1 MPITVCCV
9 NSCLAKDIVMFYF
22 PRDKNMQSLWLSYVA
37 PHSPELLQLTSKQLA
52 KKKICI
58 RHFEHQYLD
67 GFTRKYHGYPTLLTE
82 EEIACGVPSQSI
94 TDYFDHTYCKRRQ
107 GMEEAA
113 PEIIKK
119 PKYSKEY
126 MLVNLDGSQ
135 NSKREN
141 TGETSVSDDI
151 TMLSKPSTSQE
162 SYYISM
168 SPKPSTSQQSYDV
181 PISPKPLTTQHSD
194 KNKCIKLVKS
204 RPRLVTN
211 INNLTPRCRRLYFK
225 CKDMI
230 KRKRLFTSNE
240 DNKQNIAHAEILSN
254 TKSFRKLIE
263 KLDFFPKK
271 FIALQLRFAGKASKG
286 RRYNIDEKLMSI
298 ALYKQSPK
306 GYSLLQ
312 KLFSLPTK
320 RTLNRVLQNI
330 NFGEGINEN
339 FFAILKQKIKTWSNA
354 KKLCSIVFDEVQLS
368 AHLNFVASND
378 EIEGFVKADG
388 PPKFA
393 DHALVVMLR
402 GICASWRQPVAYY
415 FCQGTTPAA
424 TLKHILKDMVKK
436 VFESGL
442 KPLAFICDQGATSQR
457 ALKDLQEETKRH
469 CFQNNIK
476 FDGSILIG
484 ASNLSVIYD
493 PPHLIKGL
501 RNNMLNKNLIF
512 EGKLTKWEDIVDVY
526 NYDCKLGN
534 IRMLPKLSDEHVIPE
549 KIKKM
554 KVKNCTQVFSER
566 VAATMQYTATFS
578 QRHDGTQISETTK
591 NTAAAVAFFD
601 QLFDTCNGSR
611 SGRAPGKIRGPVK
624 LNSAHKAFWIEA
636 IKKFKKMHFIPKSS
650 LEKATIKN
658 VPTLNNWVTTLES
671 LIRVSEI
678 MQSEGVSFFYTRNLN
693 QDPLENFFGK
703 IRAYNYRYTNPDTFT
718 FRNSFKSLLMTDMLA
733 IHTKN
738 FNCEDDIG
746 ETILNITTL
755 LNEEFASEEQ
765 PVSDSNDNRNLSCS
779 SEVNLSGN
787 MVSSIFE
794 EKINVNAR
802 SYTSGYII
810 RKLCQNKC

>member
-1 MPITVCCV
+1 
-9 NSCLAKDIVMFYF
+9 
-22 PRDKNMQSLWLSYVA
+22 MQSLWLSYVA
-37 PHSPELLQLTSKQLA
+37 PHSPELLQLSSKQLA

-94 TDYFDHTYCKRRQ
+94 TDYYDHTYCKRRQ

-126 MLVNLDGSQ
+126 MLVNLDNSQ

-151 TMLSKPSTSQE
+151 TMLSKPSTSQQ

-181 PISPKPLTTQHSD
+181 PISPKPSTIQHSD

-263 KLDFFPKK
+263 KLDFFPKQ

-286 RRYNIDEKLMSI
+286 R
-298 ALYKQSPK
+298 
-306 GYSLLQ
+306 
-312 KLFSLPTK
+312 
-320 RTLNRVLQNI
+320 
-330 NFGEGINEN
+330 
-339 FFAILKQKIKTWSNA
+339 
-354 KKLCSIVFDEVQLS
+354 SIVFDEVQLS
-368 AHLNFVASND
+368 AHLNFIASND

-424 TLKHILKDMVKK
+424 TLKHILKDMVKI
-436 VFESGL
+436 VIESGL

-484 ASNLSVIYD
+484 GTHLTEITGVIRYVPKDLNNEDIYKSITCDAEVISVKRFMRKID
-493 PPHLIKGL
+493 
-501 RNNMLNKNLIF
+501 
-512 EGKLTKWEDIVDVY
+512 GKLTP
-526 NYDCKLGN
+526 LGT
-534 IRMLPKLSDEHVIPE
+534 IAV
-549 KIKKM
+549 
-554 KVKNCTQVFSER
+554 TF
-566 VAATMQYTATFS
+566 AATALPQ
-578 QRHDGTQISETTK
+578 H
-591 NTAAAVAFFD
+591 
-601 QLFDTCNGSR
+601 
-611 SGRAPGKIRGPVK
+611 
-624 LNSAHKAFWIEA
+624 
-636 IKKFKKMHFIPKSS
+636 
-650 LEKATIKN
+650 
-658 VPTLNNWVTTLES
+658 
-671 LIRVSEI
+671 
-678 MQSEGVSFFYTRNLN
+678 
-693 QDPLENFFGK
+693 
-703 IRAYNYRYTNPDTFT
+703 AY
-718 FRNSFKSLLMTDMLA
+718 
-733 IHTKN
+733 I
-738 FNCEDDIG
+738 
-746 ETILNITTL
+746 
-755 LNEEFASEEQ
+755 
-765 PVSDSNDNRNLSCS
+765 
-779 SEVNLSGN
+779 
-787 MVSSIFE
+787 
-794 EKINVNAR
+794 
-802 SYTSGYII
+802 
-810 RKLCQNKC
+810 